1 METRCSDY
9 GENEMRDYARIDT
22 SEKPDFANKFCEACG
37 LVAAIVVIVL
47 ITMWAAS

>member
-1 METRCSDY
+1 MV
-9 GENEMRDYARIDT
+9 DYAKRDT

-37 LVAAIVVIVL
+37 LAGAIAVIVL